1 MSATT
6 IRQQSRPGETTL
18 RRLLEPVAGA
28 LDDHETTE
36 VCINRPDEYWVERA
50 GVFERHIA
58 PGLDF
63 NRLDAIATLAAA
75 MTSQDIGPDRPLCAS
90 VLPDG
95 QRVQICRPPAVDHG
109 LVSITIRR
117 PSAFVPTLD
126 LLAKGGLF
134 NGAPE
139 RTAPHHAAGIYPS
152 GSKDEFLAAAV
163 KARRNILICGRTGS
177 GKTTLGAAVARQ
189 IPADERLITIED
201 TPEWT
206 RLPQRNRVALYYSKG
221 DQGAARVRSEEL
233 LEASLRMR
241 PDRVLMQ
248 ELRDGAAFTYLRAV
262 VAGHPGSITTCHAE
276 TAAGAFD
283 ALRLMVRQHPAGATL
298 GDADVRALLR
308 QMVHVVVH
316 CEREGNRFYVT
327 DILTGDAIRKA
338 TEI

>member
-6 IRQQSRPGETTL
+6 LRQQSRPGESTL
-18 RRLLEPVAGA
+18 RRLLEPVAAA
-28 LDDHETTE
+28 LESTETTE
-36 VCINRPDEYWVERA
+36 VCINRPGEYWVERT
-50 GVFERHIA
+50 GVFEHHEA
-58 PGLDF
+58 SELDF

-75 MTSQDIGPDRPLCAS
+75 MTSQDVGPDRPLCAS

-95 QRVQICRPPAVDHG
+95 QRVQICRPPAVDQG
-109 LVSITIRR
+109 VVSITIRR

-126 LLAKGGLF
+126 LLARGGLF
-134 NGAPE
+134 NRAPE
-139 RTAPHHAAGIYPS
+139 RTEPDQVAAIS
-152 GSKDEFLAAAV
+152 ASSSTDEFLAAAV

-189 IPADERLITIED
+189 IPRHERLITIED

-206 RLPQRNRVALYYSKG
+206 GLPQKNRVSLYYSKG

-316 CEREGNRFYVT
+316 CGRDGNRFHVT
-327 DILTGDAIRKA
+327 DILFGDAIRKA
-338 TEI
+338 TEV